1 MYQQKVKA
9 MMALRGVRVAALAQ
23 GTGIP
28 RHRLYRKLRGE
39 SEFRRS
45 EMAAVAAFWECD
57 PGMLFFG
64 DGHGALA

>member
-28 RHRLYRKLRGE
+28 QHRLYRKLRGE

-45 EMAAVAAFWECD
+45 EMAAVATFLECD
-57 PGMLFFG
+57 AGELFF
-64 DGHGALA
+64 DCAQHVC